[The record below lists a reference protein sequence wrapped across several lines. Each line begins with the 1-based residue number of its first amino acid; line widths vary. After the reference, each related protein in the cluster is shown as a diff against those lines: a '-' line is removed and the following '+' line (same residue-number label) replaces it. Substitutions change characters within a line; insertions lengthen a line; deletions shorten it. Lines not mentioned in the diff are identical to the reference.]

1 MSEKRSLGEKNV
13 TEGVFVLEHLE
24 KITESFVKVIYYFV
38 LAWLKELTEYIMMN
52 LHSSAQAEMFS
63 LSHLW

>member
-24 KITESFVKVIYYFV
+24 KINESFVIGKYGA
-38 LAWLKELTEYIMMN
+38 LAQISYLLPHFY
-52 LHSSAQAEMFS
+52 
-63 LSHLW
+63 

>member
-24 KITESFVKVIYYFV
+24 KSTESFVKVIYYFV
-38 LAWLKELTEYIMMN
+38 LAWLKELTEYIMMVII
-52 LHSSAQAEMFS
+52 
-63 LSHLW
+63 